1 MERLR
6 GNVDSRTKKTLVEL
20 TNEFYA
26 SVADSFSETR
36 SAPWQGWS
44 RVVDCVTDT
53 LGKEPGAREEVAL
66 ERAVCSVQESSVQ
79 ESELGVASASARPL
93 RVLDIGCGNLR
104 FEKYLSARGVPFE
117 ATCVDNCEALMREGL
132 GDVSPTSGAVHLVQ
146 ADVMQPLMDGL
157 DVKMGLGLL
166 PDSFDV
172 AVAFGFLHHIPES
185 DCRERLVKSLG
196 SLIRPGGL
204 VAVSFWQFERD
215 DRILAKAQATTEVAR
230 STFALETLEKGDY
243 LLGWQRDESVF
254 RYCHS
259 FSEEEISDLSE
270 RLSPDVREVLRFSAD
285 GKSGDLN
292 RYVIWEKPLVV

>member
-6 GNVDSRTKKTLVEL
+6 GVVDSRTKKLLVEL
-20 TNEFYA
+20 TNEFY
-26 SVADSFSETR
+26 STVAASFSETR
-36 SAPWQGWS
+36 SAAWHGWS
-44 RVVDCVTDT
+44 RVVDSAIEQF
-53 LGKEPGAREEVAL
+53 GMEPAVREDMLA

-79 ESELGVASASARPL
+79 ESELGVASASMCPL

-132 GDVSPTSGAVHLVQ
+132 GDVSPALGAVHLVH

-157 DVKMGLGLL
+157 DVKMALGLL

-172 AVAFGFLHHIPES
+172 AVAFGFLHHIPGF
-185 DCRERLVKSLG
+185 DGRELLVKSLG
-196 SLIRPGGL
+196 SLVRPGGL

-215 DRILAKAQATTEVAR
+215 VKILAKAQATTEVAQ
-230 STFALETLEKGDY
+230 SKFALEALETGDY
-243 LLGWQRDESVF
+243 LLGWQRDESAF

-270 RLSPDVREVLRFSAD
+270 RLSPGLQEVSRFSAD

-292 RYVIWEKPLVV
+292 RYVIWEKC